1 MTTENRMTRAMRIV
15 TLRELASTGY
25 WVPCD
30 KSGSN
35 TDEEEADHVRST
47 LDGKVYKWN
56 QQKRISEHEKIAKR
70 DEVHRNEAQDSDMVE
85 LSQLIDR
92 VYDVLDRLERVQR
105 KTG

>member
-35 TDEEEADHVRST
+35 TDEEQADHVRST

-70 DEVHRNEAQDSDMVE
+70 DEVHRTDSSEMVE
-85 LSQLIDR
+85 LSQLIEQ
-92 VYDVLDRLERVQR
+92 VYDVLDRLEKVQR